1 MCVYFYIHNE
11 NMLIMDMINL
21 IQNKSLFVYIYIYI

>member
-21 IQNKSLFVYIYIYI
+21 IQNKSLFVYIYI